1 MTRMKIITINLPEQ
15 YIQAIQS
22 LQDIGICAS
31 RSEAIRTALREFLED
46 ELKTFND
53 LETNAFKKIIIS
65 GAMKN

>member
-1 MTRMKIITINLPEQ
+1 MTRMKIITINLPIQ
-15 YIQAIQS
+15 YLEAIQS
-22 LQDIGICAS
+22 LQDIGICPS

-65 GAMKN
+65 GGNRN